1 MSDSRVKVS
10 DADSDD
16 GKLGRRTVLRGVAV
30 GGVGITALA
39 ACGSDDG
46 GDAADS
52 GDTGEATESP
62 TSEAPDDGGG
72 GGGEGGGGGG
82 EVLGPTSDVPVGGGV
97 VYTDQEIVVTQPT
110 GGDFLGF
117 TAICTHQGCTVGD
130 VSDGTINCPC
140 HGSQYSIEDGSV
152 VTGPAPAPLA
162 PENVKVQGQN
172 IVLG

>member
-1 MSDSRVKVS
+1 MSDTRAKVS
-10 DADSDD
+10 DANSDD

-46 GDAADS
+46 GDDAAGSD
-52 GDTGEATESP
+52 
-62 TSEAPDDGGG
+62 TSEPSDMASEPTDDGGG
-72 GGGEGGGGGG
+72 GGGGGGGG
-82 EVLGPTSDVPVGGGV
+82 EVLGPTSDIPVGGGV

-130 VSDGTINCPC
+130 VSGGTINCPC

-162 PENVKVQGQN
+162 SESVKVQGKD

>member
-10 DADSDD
+10 GADSDD
-16 GKLGRRTVLRGVAV
+16 GRLGRRTVLRGVAV
-30 GGVGITALA
+30 GGVGVTALA

-52 GDTGEATESP
+52 GDTGESP
-62 TSEAPDDGGG
+62 TSESPDSGGG
-72 GGGEGGGGGG
+72 GGGGGG
-82 EVLGPTSDVPVGGGV
+82 EVLGATSEVPVGGGV
-97 VYTDQEIVVTQPT
+97 VYADQEVVVTQPT
-110 GGDFLGF
+110 EGDYLGF

-152 VTGPAPAPLA
+152 VGGPAPAPLA
-162 PENVKVQGQN
+162 PENVKVQGQE

>member
-1 MSDSRVKVS
+1 MSETRVKVS

-46 GDAADS
+46 GD
-52 GDTGEATESP
+52 DTAGSD
-62 TSEAPDDGGG
+62 TSEPNDTATSEPSDDGGG
-72 GGGEGGGGGG
+72 GGGGGG
-82 EVLGPTSDVPVGGGV
+82 EVLGPTSDIPVGGGV

-140 HGSQYSIEDGSV
+140 HGSMYSIEDGSV
-152 VTGPAPAPLA
+152 VGGPAPTPLA
-162 PENVKVQGQN
+162 PENVKVQGKN